1 MHTFTKR
8 IEDKKNQ
15 SNNTNNNKKNLKQKS
30 LNRRTQSKIGDKKIH
45 PTPLLMEVLIN
56 LIKTKTATTTTKQ
69 P

>member
-30 LNRRTQSKIGDKKIH
+30 LNRRTQSKIGDKKNTSH
-45 PTPLLMEVLIN
+45 SFTYGS
-56 LIKTKTATTTTKQ
+56 TD
-69 P
+69 